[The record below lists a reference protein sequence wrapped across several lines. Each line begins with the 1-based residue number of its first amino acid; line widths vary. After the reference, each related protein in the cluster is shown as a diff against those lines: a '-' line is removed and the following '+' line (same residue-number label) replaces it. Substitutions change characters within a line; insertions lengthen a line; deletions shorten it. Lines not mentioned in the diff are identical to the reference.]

1 VCPSYNDEMAC
12 TADTDNAC
20 VWYALGIP
28 CQIGEPCR
36 SGVCQQR
43 TDSNGSDGGGCA
55 CACPDC
61 SPGASCPPCDCTCGE
76 PTDGGTCT
84 PPAPPPGPV
93 CPAIG
98 CYPQCP
104 NGVLQDEDG
113 CDTCACR

>member
-1 VCPSYNDEMAC
+1 
-12 TADTDNAC
+12 
-20 VWYALGIP
+20 L
-28 CQIGEPCR
+28 
-36 SGVCQQR
+36 
-43 TDSNGSDGGGCA
+43 
-55 CACPDC
+55 
-61 SPGASCPPCDCTCGE
+61 PGASCAPCDCACGE

-104 NGVLQDEDG
+104 NGVLQDENG